1 MTTLFIARHGQTDW
15 NFEHRW
21 QGHADPPLNATGRAQ
36 AAELGEALAGSA
48 IEAVFSSDLRRA
60 AETAEIV
67 AARLGLL
74 VELDARL
81 REVDVGE
88 WSGLTAAEVEERYP
102 EGFLRRRG
110 GQTGWTEGEE
120 LGAMAERVVAA
131 LLEIAGRHPDGR
143 LLVVTHGG
151 PMRAT
156 LGSGYT
162 DVRVLMTHPM
172 TTAQSNQ
179 PLHFIQNITV
189 KQNGKAVVEAQ
200 ISQAISRNPVF
211 TFRIKGGAKGDKI
224 EVSWLDNKGE
234 TSSIEAAV
242 A

>member
-1 MTTLFIARHGQTDW
+1 MK
-15 NFEHRW
+15 
-21 QGHADPPLNATGRAQ
+21 
-36 AAELGEALAGSA
+36 
-48 IEAVFSSDLRRA
+48 
-60 AETAEIV
+60 
-67 AARLGLL
+67 
-74 VELDARL
+74 
-81 REVDVGE
+81 
-88 WSGLTAAEVEERYP
+88 
-102 EGFLRRRG
+102 
-110 GQTGWTEGEE
+110 
-120 LGAMAERVVAA
+120 
-131 LLEIAGRHPDGR
+131 
-143 LLVVTHGG
+143 
-151 PMRAT
+151 MRAT
-156 LGSGYT
+156 LGQGYT

>member
-1 MTTLFIARHGQTDW
+1 M
-15 NFEHRW
+15 
-21 QGHADPPLNATGRAQ
+21 
-36 AAELGEALAGSA
+36 AG
-48 IEAVFSSDLRRA
+48 
-60 AETAEIV
+60 
-67 AARLGLL
+67 
-74 VELDARL
+74 
-81 REVDVGE
+81 
-88 WSGLTAAEVEERYP
+88 P
-102 EGFLRRRG
+102 
-110 GQTGWTEGEE
+110 
-120 LGAMAERVVAA
+120 MK
-131 LLEIAGRHPDGR
+131 
-143 LLVVTHGG
+143 
-151 PMRAT
+151 MRAT

-234 TSSIEAAV
+234 TSSIETAV

>member
-1 MTTLFIARHGQTDW
+1 M
-15 NFEHRW
+15 
-21 QGHADPPLNATGRAQ
+21 
-36 AAELGEALAGSA
+36 AG
-48 IEAVFSSDLRRA
+48 
-60 AETAEIV
+60 
-67 AARLGLL
+67 
-74 VELDARL
+74 
-81 REVDVGE
+81 
-88 WSGLTAAEVEERYP
+88 P
-102 EGFLRRRG
+102 
-110 GQTGWTEGEE
+110 
-120 LGAMAERVVAA
+120 MK
-131 LLEIAGRHPDGR
+131 
-143 LLVVTHGG
+143 
-151 PMRAT
+151 MRAT

-234 TSSIEAAV
+234 TSSIESAV